1 MEGMRVIRLKRGDLF
16 QSSAEAWVNT
26 VNTQGVMGK
35 GLAYEFKKRFPENH
49 QFYQRACETGQ
60 LQVGKVLVFP
70 TGQLHPQ
77 YIINFPTK
85 QHWRGKSKLEY
96 IREGLKDLAQAVR
109 QYGIQSIAIP
119 PLGCGQGGLRWE
131 EVKPLIEQTFAALPD
146 VEVHLYEPSTPT
158 LEPVYAGMLHLVDAY
173 SELSPALSEQEL
185 KLLAEIWLM
194 QTEDASPPR
203 ARKDALTPSKLVD
216 HMVRAPLLEK
226 QFFGGTPVYGLKS
239 ADLREEAQRT
249 LQASPEW
256 RAHVERTLA
265 LLEGCD
271 SLAALQALVNA
282 LKIYQDPVQRR
293 YFPALW
299 KQVREQLNPQ
309 SG

>member
-1 MEGMRVIRLKRGDLF
+1 MEGTRVIRLKRGDLF
-16 QSSAEAWVNT
+16 QSDAEALVNT

-49 QFYQRACETGQ
+49 RRYEQACEEGQ
-60 LQVGKVLVFP
+60 MQIGKMLVFR

-85 QHWRGKSKLEY
+85 QHWRSKSKLEY
-96 IREGLKDLAQAVR
+96 IQEGLKDLAQVVQ
-109 QYGIQSIAIP
+109 QYGIRSIAIP

-158 LEPVYAGMLHLVDAY
+158 LEPVYAGLLRLVEVY
-173 SELSPALSEQEL
+173 SEISPALTEQEL
-185 KLLAEIWLM
+185 KLLAEVWLL
-194 QTEDASPPR
+194 QVG
-203 ARKDALTPSKLVD
+203 DALPQRSRKESLTPNKLAQ
-216 HMVRAPLLEK
+216 HLARAPMLDK
-226 QFFGGTPVYGLKS
+226 SFFGGTPVYGLKS
-239 ADLREEAQRT
+239 ADLRDETQRT
-249 LQASPEW
+249 LEAYPEW
-256 RAHVERTLA
+256 RERVERTLA

-271 SLAALQALVNA
+271 SLAALQTLVNA

-293 YFPALW
+293 YFPVVW
-299 KQVREQLNPQ
+299 KHVHEQLRPQ